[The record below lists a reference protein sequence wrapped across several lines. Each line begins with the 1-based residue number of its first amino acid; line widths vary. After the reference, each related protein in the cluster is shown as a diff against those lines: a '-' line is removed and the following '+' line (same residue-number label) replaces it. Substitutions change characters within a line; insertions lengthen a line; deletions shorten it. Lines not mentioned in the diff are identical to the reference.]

1 MAFKTFQ
8 NMQYDA
14 ETRFACIYLTRGIV
28 SMGSVGSAESKDFEK
43 YEVDPMN
50 FEGQMSPY
58 TYIAQN
64 ALQREWG
71 NFPFAN

>member
-1 MAFKTFQ
+1 
-8 NMQYDA
+8 MQYDA

-50 FEGQMSPY
+50 FEG
-58 TYIAQN
+58 
-64 ALQREWG
+64 
-71 NFPFAN
+71 